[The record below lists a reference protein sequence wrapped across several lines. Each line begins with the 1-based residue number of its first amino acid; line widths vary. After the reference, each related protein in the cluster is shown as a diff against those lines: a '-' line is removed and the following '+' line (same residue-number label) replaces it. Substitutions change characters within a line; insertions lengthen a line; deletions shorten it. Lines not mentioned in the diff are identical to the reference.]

1 MGKKLQ
7 APQNLKINFK
17 PSERQ
22 YEVWK
27 NLQPECPYCGGEII
41 QVEVGRDRNNQPLYK
56 PQCKNCGETDIPQV
70 ILSGGA
76 AGGGKC
82 LAINSLVCTPFGFR
96 PLKDLKVGDIIS
108 NPLTGKQQRII
119 QIHPKGKWDF
129 YRVHFVDGTYTD
141 CSEGHLWRCYQSSKK
156 SKKAKYNPEHY
167 AEFGD
172 DRIWETKAMYEWYQR
187 KKEGMYNGCNLII
200 PLSAPVEFTIGGKP
214 KPIRPYILGALI
226 GDGCITDTL
235 INAGYVQMSTMDEEI
250 VQRFIDAGYDMS
262 HVSQKT
268 NNRSRNYYIRDS
280 QLIDDLKSLGIGG
293 NRSQTHFIPRKYLLA
308 PIKDRIELMQG
319 LMDTDGYVD
328 DRGHLS
334 YTSTSKQLAEDV
346 AFIVRSL
353 GGVATVTQNK
363 AGYKDKESGEFIRCS
378 DAFDV
383 QIRTKMN
390 PDLCGL
396 TRKRERARYEFNGGN
411 SELGKRII
419 DIEPIGKQE
428 SFCITVDDPSG
439 LYISD
444 NFTVTHN
451 SFLGSAWLVS
461 SCLRWSD
468 MRMVVARQTLKSLR
482 ESTWNTILS
491 IVKTWGLE
499 ENVNYRVDN
508 LHGEMIFW
516 NDSKIIMKELADTL
530 IDPDFNR
537 LGSSEYSG
545 AFVDEVSQISQKA
558 IDVLGSRIRWKVES
572 TTKVPKLLMSTNP
585 CLGWVRDRFVLD
597 ENGNDVICAPGDRY
611 LPFSVFDNPD
621 EAFRRSYLVAL
632 DNIKD
637 VATKERLKYGNW
649 NWVDTND
656 AAAYWNFDGAKHL
669 VTGLKDCVYDPT
681 APIILSWDFNVM
693 PYLSTLSIQIDYNEK
708 KVYVI
713 EENLGKPEDKLN
725 NTPAFARALA
735 NKFLN
740 EKHIGGLLITGDPSG
755 IARSTQTEEGVNNY
769 TIILGNMSNPSLHV
783 EKKLLNK
790 QPSQVSRLE
799 FVNALFTG
807 YDGWQILIDMKCRKF
822 TEDLVYQKKN
832 SDGTKCKAKV
842 ADPKSGVK
850 YEKYGHLSDCFDYAL
865 VLFLPEVWAKF
876 QRKSTSVE
884 TTCSVVYGGFEY

>member
-41 QVEVGRDRNNQPLYK
+41 QVEIGRDRNNQPLYK

-70 ILSGGA
+70 ILEGG
-76 AGGGKC
+76 AGGGGKM
-82 LAINSLVCTPFGFR
+82 LTINELVCTPFGFK
-96 PLKDLKVGDIIS
+96 PLKDIKEGDLITD
-108 NPLTGKQQRII
+108 PLTGGMQRVIYL
-119 QIHPKGKWDF
+119 HPKGKFPF
-129 YRVHFVDGTYTD
+129 YRIHFVDGTHTD
-141 CSEGHLWRCYQSSKK
+141 CSEGHLWRAHKSSTK
-156 SKKAKYNPEHY
+156 SKRADLNPEY
-167 AEFGD
+167 YKMWGD
-172 DRIWETKAMYEWYQR
+172 DNLWTAKKMYEFYEE
-187 KKEGMYNGCNLII
+187 KKKGIHTKCNLII
-200 PLSAPVEFTIGGKP
+200 PLTEPVRFTRMGLKP
-214 KPIRPYILGALI
+214 MLVEPYILGALI
-226 GDGCITDTL
+226 GDGCISNSEIEQNCVAF
-235 INAGYVQMSTMDEEI
+235 INEDQEI
-250 VQRFIDAGYDMS
+250 VDKFIEAGYDMS
-262 HVSQKT
+262 SWTQKKGKKCKQ
-268 NNRSRNYYIRDS
+268 YYIRNKA
-280 QLIDDLKSLGIGG
+280 IVENLKALGVAG
-293 NRSQTHFIPRKYLLA
+293 NISQTHFIPEQYKYA
-308 PIKDRIELMQG
+308 SVEDRIKLIQG
-319 LMDTDGYVD
+319 LIDTDGYVD
-328 DRGHLS
+328 DRGHIT
-334 YTSTSKQLAEDV
+334 YTSTSEQLATDV
-346 AFIVRSL
+346 AWIIRSL
-353 GGVATVTQNK
+353 GGVATITKSV
-363 AGYKDKESGEFIRCS
+363 GSYKKDGVKIVCS
-378 DAFDV
+378 DTYDV

-390 PDLCGL
+390 PDLCGIS
-396 TRKRERARYEFNGGN
+396 RKKKRARYEFNGAA

-419 DIEPIGKQE
+419 DVEYIGEQE
-428 SFCITVDDPSG
+428 SFCISVSNPSG
-439 LYISD
+439 LYVCD

-451 SFLGSAWLVS
+451 SYLGSAWLIS
-461 SCLRWSD
+461 SCLRWPD

-491 IVKTWGLE
+491 IVKDWGLE
-499 ENVNYRVDN
+499 EDVNYRVDN

-621 EAFRRSYLVAL
+621 EAFRRAYIVAL
-632 DNIKD
+632 DNIRD

-755 IARSTQTEEGVNNY
+755 VARSTQTEEGVNNY